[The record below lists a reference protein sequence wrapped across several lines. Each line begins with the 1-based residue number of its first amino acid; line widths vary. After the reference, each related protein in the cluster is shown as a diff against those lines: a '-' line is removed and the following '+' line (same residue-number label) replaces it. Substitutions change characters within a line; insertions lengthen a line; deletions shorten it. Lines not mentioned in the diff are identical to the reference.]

1 MNGELQIDCESLPT
15 KKKAAPFFSIVVPV
29 YNVAPYLRECLNSV
43 LAQTFADWEC
53 LCVDDGSTDE
63 SGAILDEYAKKD
75 HRFRVFHKKNG
86 GVSAARNLALDNV
99 KGEWIGFLDGDD
111 IYRLDLMETCK
122 NVIKQFPTTEMVR
135 FNFVSFIDGI
145 QCRWPD
151 LSGEVKFIDY
161 QNRLTSPLW
170 EGAFWGRFYQG
181 NKVKDV
187 RFKPY
192 IYGEDLLWK
201 TEVVVKLNRLVD
213 IGGCF
218 YGYRQRQG
226 SAMSTSVTLR
236 GRLSSLYWR
245 YDVWKILKETTRC
258 IEQKL
263 VSQIE
268 EGLTGCY
275 SQLYFT
281 TPRSIRGE
289 VWSHW
294 ITILKDLGDLRGIFS
309 RRKFLAKLVAQRRSQ
324 ALAFC
329 VFYLPYFI
337 KCLYWRVG
345 SATKKVLTTSM
356 KRFKR

>member
-1 MNGELQIDCESLPT
+1 MQ
-15 KKKAAPFFSIVVPV
+15 PFFSIIVPV
-29 YNVAPYLRECLNSV
+29 YNVAPYLRECLDSV
-43 LAQTFADWEC
+43 LAQTFDDWEC
-53 LCVDDGSTDE
+53 LCVNDGSTDE
-63 SGAILDEYAKKD
+63 SGAILDEYATKD
-75 HRFRVFHKKNG
+75 SRFRVFHKKNG
-86 GVSAARNLALDNV
+86 GVSAARNLALDNA

-111 IYRLDLMETCK
+111 IYRLDLMENCK
-122 NVIKQFPTTEMVR
+122 NAIKRFPTTEMVR
-135 FNFVSFIDGI
+135 FNFVSFTDGM
-145 QCRWPD
+145 QCEWPS

-161 QNRLTSPLW
+161 QNRLTSTLW
-170 EGAFWGRFYQG
+170 QGAFGGRFYHG

-192 IYGEDLLWK
+192 IFGEDLLWK

-226 SAMSTSVTLR
+226 SVMNSSVTLC
-236 GRLSSLYWR
+236 GRLSSLCWR
-245 YDVWKILKETTRC
+245 YDVWKILKDARRC

-268 EGLTGCY
+268 EGLTEHY
-275 SQLYFT
+275 SRLYFT

-294 ITILKDLGDLRGIFS
+294 ITVLKDLGGQRGIFS

-329 VFYLPYFI
+329 VFYIPCFI
-337 KCLYWRVG
+337 KSLYWRVG
-345 SATKKVLTTSM
+345 SVINKVLKASV
-356 KRFKR
+356 KR